1 LAATPLNESFVA
13 MATSL
18 DKFISVPRDAIN
30 AFRRDGY
37 FHAKSLID
45 RREIEEHR
53 KAVDHAVA
61 LRTQYDGRAL
71 SERSPFEQS
80 FTMCQYLWE
89 DYPEVGRLTFHPAVA
104 GMAAA
109 LIGAQRLRLWQD

>member
-1 LAATPLNESFVA
+1 LVNAIERKLVA
-13 MATSL
+13 MAASSDQFVT
-18 DKFISVPRDAIN
+18 VPLDAIN

-45 RREIEEHR
+45 RREIVEHR